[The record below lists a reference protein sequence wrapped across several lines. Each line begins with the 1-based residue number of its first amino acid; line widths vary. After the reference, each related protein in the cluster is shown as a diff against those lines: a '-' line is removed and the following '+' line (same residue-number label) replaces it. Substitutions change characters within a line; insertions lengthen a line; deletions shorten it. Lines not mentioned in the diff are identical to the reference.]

1 MKRTLKRFVPFL
13 MILLVLASIIWYL
26 FVYDREFTRDFL
38 LSQARMS
45 DDHGNTKLA
54 SWFYDLAY
62 EYSGQDENVAIEL
75 ANQYKADGNFTKAEY
90 TLSNAIADGG
100 NTDLYTALCKTYV
113 EQDKLLDAVTMLDN
127 ISNPAIKAELDA
139 MRPAAPESNPAPGFY
154 SKYISVE
161 LKADSGTLYYST
173 DKEYPSTS
181 SAPYSEAIPL
191 PIGETVITAICVGD
205 NGLVSKLS
213 VLGYTV
219 GGVIEMV
226 EFADPAMEAAARL
239 AIGAEEDDVLY
250 SNELWNI
257 TTFTIPEEAKTF
269 EDLSHM
275 PYLQTLIVENKNFV
289 TLECLSTLT
298 ELTELQ
304 MTKCSFPSADL
315 GIIGQLPNLE
325 KLTLNSC
332 GLSTVEG
339 LAQATGLKY
348 LDLQNNTLN
357 RLDHLIGM
365 QQLQELN
372 LQHNAVTLLNAIGE
386 LSALEKL
393 DLSYN
398 SVPSLAP
405 LSGCKKLT
413 WLDADHNSLYGLEG
427 VDALTGLQY
436 LSVSHN
442 DLTSIE
448 LLTNSTELVEL
459 NISNNTIINVDKL
472 KDLVKLEVFN
482 FSYNQIE
489 YLPRWAEGNA
499 LRIVDGSHNLLK
511 SIDPMIEMKNLT
523 YVYLDYNQISSLDP
537 IANCYNL
544 VQVNAFG
551 NNISDVSKLTA
562 HNIIVHYDPT

>member
-1 MKRTLKRFVPFL
+1 MA
-13 MILLVLASIIWYL
+13 LLVIASILWYL
-26 FVYDREFTRDFL
+26 FIYDREFTRDFL
-38 LSQARMS
+38 LSQARFQ
-45 DDHGNTKLA
+45 DDSGNTKLA

-62 EYSGQDENVAIEL
+62 DYSGQDENVAIEL
-75 ANQYKADGNFTKAEY
+75 ANQYKDHGNYTKAEY

-100 NTDLYTALCKTYV
+100 NVELYMALCKTYV

-139 MRPAAPESNPAPGFY
+139 MRPPAPVAVPTPGFY

-161 LKADSGTLYYST
+161 LMVDSGTLYYST
-173 DKEYPSTS
+173 DNEYPSTNND
-181 SAPYSEAIPL
+181 PYSDPIPL

-205 NGLVSKLS
+205 NGLVSKVS
-213 VLGYTV
+213 VLGYTI

-226 EFADPAMEAAARL
+226 EFTDPAMETAARL
-239 AIGAEEDDVLY
+239 AIGIEEDDVIY
-250 SNELWNI
+250 SNDLWNI
-257 TTFTIPEEAKTF
+257 TTFTIPDDAKSF
-269 EDLSHM
+269 DDLARM
-275 PYLQTLIVENKNFV
+275 PYLQTLIAENKHFDS
-289 TLECLSTLT
+289 LECLSGLN
-298 ELTELQ
+298 ELTDLQ
-304 MTKCSFPSADL
+304 FTKCTFPAADL
-315 GIIGQLPNLE
+315 SIIGQLPNLE
-325 KLTLNSC
+325 KLTLASC
-332 GLSTVEG
+332 GISTIEG

-357 RLDHLIGM
+357 RLDYLIGM

-372 LQHNAVTLLNAIGE
+372 LQHNAVTLLNSIGE

-393 DLSYN
+393 DVSYN
-398 SVPSLAP
+398 SVPSLSP
-405 LSGCKKLT
+405 LASCTKLT
-413 WLDADHNSLYGLEG
+413 WLDADHNSLYGIDG
-427 VDALTGLQY
+427 VEALTGLQY

-448 LLTNSTELVEL
+448 LLANCPELVEL
-459 NISNNTIINVDKL
+459 DISNNTIINVDKL
-472 KDLVKLEVFN
+472 RELAKLEVFN

-489 YLPRWAEGNA
+489 YLPRWVEGNA

-551 NNISDVSKLTA
+551 NSISDVSKLTE